1 MAGAPVGDPL
11 EARVQRPI
19 LLQVYYILRLYSG
32 HRREGDF
39 QDHLEQ
45 MLATSP
51 LPLCVLSLD
60 VANDRVRGNLAD
72 EAV

>member
-1 MAGAPVGDPL
+1 M
-11 EARVQRPI
+11 EARVPRPI
-19 LLQVYYILRLYSG
+19 LLQVYYVLHLYSG
-32 HRREGDF
+32 RRRQGDF
-39 QDHLEQ
+39 QDHLEE

-60 VANDRVRGNLAD
+60 VANDRIRGNLAD